1 MRLAAHTP
9 FDGRRSIAGAWVSAI
24 VLFAVALGGCERVKE
39 RLGDRLSDRVPK
51 RIATVDIAEAVVADE
66 PWHVLAAINAVVKRL
81 RGASAEDIV
90 ATFKVDRSEIIV
102 AEKLFRYED
111 FALAQV
117 KLLVNRP
124 IEQIEGGHALT
135 GYLHF
140 EEATGR
146 RAAAVFEVDYAVRRG
161 LVTLVRGH
169 WAPLFAAFPETEM
182 YIVPTQALTRA
193 SDEAMMEFIPFYTH
207 VIEHAV
213 PLRAPERV
221 GRKRDHYTI
230 VVILKDRIAPD
241 AKFQVRLS
249 SRRHTP
255 VGDAQGVTYV
265 GYDTGWLV
273 GAVGGTFAVDT
284 RRPFWVKAVLEPG
297 HDVPRE
303 ARGER
308 VVGLFSTAPVAAN

>member
-1 MRLAAHTP
+1 MRLAAHIS
-9 FDGRRSIAGAWVSAI
+9 FDGRRSIAGAWASAI
-24 VLFAVALGGCERVKE
+24 VLLAMAMGGCERVKE

-51 RIATVDIAEAVVADE
+51 RIATVEADRAVAEAE
-66 PWHVLAAINAVVKRL
+66 PWHVRAAINALVMRL
-81 RGASAEDIV
+81 RGASAELAADV
-90 ATFKVDRSEIIV
+90 FKVDRAGIV
-102 AEKLFRYED
+102 VPEKLFRYED

-117 KLLVNRP
+117 KLLVDRP
-124 IEQIEGGHALT
+124 IEHIPGGHGLT

-146 RAAAVFEVDYAVRRG
+146 RAAAVFEVDYRVADGR
-161 LVTLVRGH
+161 VTFVRGH

-193 SDEAMMEFIPFYTH
+193 SDEAMMAFIPFYTH

-221 GRKRDHYTI
+221 GRKREHYTI